1 MSRLHWLVGGAA
13 RSELV
18 GVGVLLLE
26 AVVVVLVVLLLGE
39 GDGVVVSSVGPQ
51 AARVMTHAALAAR
64 AAADRKAC
72 GVGPLLRK
80 VRGNDV
86 MSIA

>member
-1 MSRLHWLVGGAA
+1 M
-13 RSELV
+13 
-18 GVGVLLLE
+18 LLLE

-39 GDGVVVSSVGPQ
+39 GDGVMVSSVGPQ
-51 AARVMTHAALAAR
+51 AARAMTHAALAAR

-72 GVGPLLRK
+72 GVGPPLRK
-80 VRGNDV
+80 VRGDDV